1 MEIGERIGDYEIL
14 GILGAGGMGQVYKVR
29 NVISDRVEAMK
40 VLLPNLEADPE
51 LGDRFLREIKVQASL
66 EHPNIAALRTAQRV
80 GNSILMVMEFVE
92 GKTIEAMMRDHPLPV
107 EKAIDY
113 ATQVLAAL
121 DYAHQRGVIHR
132 DIKPAN
138 MMVTPAG
145 VVKLMD
151 FGIARLVQDERLTQT
166 GRTVGSLYYMSPE
179 QIRGES
185 TLDGRAD
192 IYSLGVALYEMATG
206 KRPFEGD
213 SAYSVMA
220 AHLQQMPA
228 PPIQVDPK
236 LPAALNEII
245 LMAIAKDPAQRFQT
259 AAAMRAA
266 LLRLTPGAQAAPAPP
281 KVATPPATPV
291 APAAAQSAIAPA
303 HAAPARTS
311 RRWLYMTVGSL
322 ATIAVLI
329 VAAVQVPKWRGA
341 RAVSPSVP
349 VTGTAAEAQA
359 PQPQPAGALPAAVP
373 APAPEALPPLG
384 GSQRRADALRQA
396 EAARRTASPAAPGM
410 APVAQPPSTAQP
422 AAQSQVVTQS
432 NDSPTQPAKAPA
444 RTQAAPEAAS
454 AADPAR
460 EKALADQ
467 RQRLML
473 MAARVNAVKMSMSN
487 LQRQQAAAGMGMRGD
502 MVAAHQRMEFHL
514 DEGERALKGG
524 DAAAAKRSFDA
535 AERELERLEG
545 WLGR

>member
-14 GILGAGGMGQVYKVR
+14 SILGAGGMGQVYKVR
-29 NVISDRVEAMK
+29 NIISDRVEAMK

-66 EHPNIAALRTAQRV
+66 EHPNIAALHTAQRV

-92 GKTIEAMMRDHPLPV
+92 GKTIEALMRDHPLPV

-113 ATQVLAAL
+113 AIQVLAAL

-220 AHLQQMPA
+220 AHLQQIPA

-236 LPAALNEII
+236 LPMALNEII

-266 LLRLTPGAQAAPAPP
+266 LLQLTPRAQAAPAA
-281 KVATPPATPV
+281 KVASPAVTPAGRPEAQPV
-291 APAAAQSAIAPA
+291 AAPSPAAPVRA
-303 HAAPARTS
+303 S
-311 RRWLYMTVGSL
+311 RRWLYMTAGSL
-322 ATIAVLI
+322 ATITVLI
-329 VAAVQVPKWRGA
+329 LGAVQVPKWRAA
-341 RAVSPSVP
+341 RAVSPAAP
-349 VTGTAAEAQA
+349 VAGSAPVAQA
-359 PQPQPAGALPAAVP
+359 PQSQPA
-373 APAPEALPPLG
+373 EALPSLPPTSPPAVAPAQG
-384 GSQRRADALRQA
+384 GSQRSDATRPAAVVRRAA
-396 EAARRTASPAAPGM
+396 TATAPGIAPAAPESSG
-410 APVAQPPSTAQP
+410 VQP
-422 AAQSQVVTQS
+422 ASPSPVGTQP
-432 NDSPTQPAKAPA
+432 NDSPALPPKPPA
-444 RTQAAPEAAS
+444 RTQPGPEAVS
-454 AADPAR
+454 PVDPVR

-473 MAARVNAVKMSMSN
+473 MAARVNAVKMSMNN
-487 LQRQQAAAGMGMRGD
+487 LQRQQAATGLGMRGD